1 MNKQKLIKKLRKQH
15 QRTHHPNYI
24 ERIKYF
30 ANLFQN
36 FPSIQF
42 LTNHV
47 LEADCLLQRG
57 QLPQILPPLLLP
69 ENIQDTIF
77 NQINQTYPIGD
88 PRGDK
93 LWNQYI
99 DALPKLDQD
108 LRNFRDYLE
117 KQYGMWAYISAP
129 FTKDIATFLHQQPAL
144 EVMAGNGYISKGLRD
159 NGANIICTDSLD
171 WKKENQTGHHLVT
184 NVEKIDALDA
194 FHKYKKQIKFVIMCW
209 SPDGLL
215 IDWELLQAIRQSNE
229 DIQLIV
235 IGEKHGATNSE
246 TFWDNVHFIQNK
258 QVQKI
263 NQHHQPFDLIHDQ
276 LFIVQ

>member
-1 MNKQKLIKKLRKQH
+1 MNKQKLIKKLKKRH
-15 QRTHHPNYI
+15 QVIQKPNYI
-24 ERIKYF
+24 ERIKHF
-30 ANLFQN
+30 ANLFHD
-36 FPSIQF
+36 FPSIRF

-47 LEADCLLQRG
+47 LEANRLLQQG
-57 QLPQILPPLLLP
+57 KLPQDLPPLLLP
-69 ENIQDTIF
+69 DDIQDTIF

-88 PRGDK
+88 SRGDQ

-99 DALPKLDQD
+99 DALPKLDRD

-129 FTKDIATFLHQQPAL
+129 FTKDIATFLNQQPAL

-159 NGANIICTDSLD
+159 NGANVICTDSLA
-171 WKKENQTGHHLVT
+171 WQKENQTGHHLVT
-184 NVEKIDALDA
+184 NVEKLDAITA
-194 FHKYKKQIKFVIMCW
+194 FHKYEQQIKFVIMCW
-209 SPDGLL
+209 SPDGLP
-215 IDWELLQAIRQSNE
+215 IDWELLQAIRQSDK

-246 TFWDNVHFIQNK
+246 KFWDNAQFMQNE
-258 QVQKI
+258 QTQQL
-263 NQHHQPFDLIHDQ
+263 NQHHQQFDLIHDQ